1 MATTVVT
8 PPRRTA
14 FPLLRLVLIVCAVIL
29 LAVLGVSL
37 WFFGAARAALPQLDG
52 TVSVSG
58 LSTPV
63 QVIRDQQGVPH
74 IRAHS
79 LDDLFF
85 AQGYVTAQDR
95 LWQMDLARRYASGEL
110 SEVFGSVALPR
121 DREQR
126 ILGFRNLA
134 ENSVQYLSNTDKQYL
149 EDYARGVNS
158 YIAQQ
163 QQKKTLPLEFRI
175 LRYQPKPWKV
185 SDSLLIGI
193 NMAQMLNYYWVSE
206 MLAREKVANK
216 VGPELTAELFPN
228 VTWRDHP
235 PTTDT
240 QPDGAGLADSHF
252 GNAGFG
258 GASALARVL
267 EQQQNEVVRRS
278 AQRRMESDFL
288 SSRADAVR
296 EGSAVLLPPPPEARA
311 GSNNW
316 VVSGAHTVSGKPLLS
331 NDMHLEN
338 QIPNIWYEAQLEAP
352 GFNVAGVTLPGLPF
366 VIVGHNQ
373 RIAWGFTNVGPA
385 VTDLY
390 VETFNENN
398 EYQAPD
404 GWKKP
409 EHRHEVIHV
418 KGDSD
423 VPLDVVL
430 TRHGPIIS
438 ELFPGQTRKL
448 ALKWNIYDP
457 GMIQIPFLDIN
468 SAQNWDQFRKAFS
481 NYGAPSQNVV
491 YGDVDGHIGYFAN
504 GKIPI
509 RTNSDAVA
517 PVPGNDNAHEWT
529 GYIPFDQL
537 PSVYDPPSGILA
549 TANGRITPDGYPH
562 IVSFEWDASVRT
574 QRIYRYL
581 QTDKKLAPADMLALQ
596 TDVYSDF
603 DRFLAQRLA
612 YAVDHS
618 QSATPRDHQA
628 ADILRNWNGLLATNS
643 SASTIVSRAR
653 QQIQRLLLEP
663 KLGAASDDPH
673 TRDGWR
679 EYHWFVSSAWIES
692 TLTHQPQKWL
702 PAKFPNYDELLTAA
716 LDSAVNAK
724 DAPPDLS
731 TWDWG
736 KVHTLDIE
744 HPLFG
749 RIPFVRRWAGTGIQ
763 PLPGDGTTVKQAGGN
778 LGPSERL
785 TVDFSDLDNSTLN
798 IVNGQAGNLLSP
810 YFNDQWDNWYHGT
823 TVRLPFSD
831 EAVDRAKSHNLTL
844 TPSK

>member
-1 MATTVVT
+1 MATTVAT
-8 PPRRTA
+8 SPARRTLS
-14 FPLLRLVLIVCAVIL
+14 PLLRFLSIVLLVVV
-29 LAVLGVSL
+29 LAAAGVSL

-52 TVSVSG
+52 TVSAPG
-58 LSTPV
+58 LSSPV
-63 QVIRDQQGVPH
+63 QVVRDQQGVPH
-74 IRAHS
+74 IRAHN

-95 LWQMDLARRYASGEL
+95 LWQMDLSRRYASGEL
-110 SEVFGSVALPR
+110 SEVFGSAALSH
-121 DREQR
+121 DRQQR
-126 ILGFRNLA
+126 ILGFRHLA
-134 ENSVQYLSNTDKQYL
+134 ENSVQYLTDSDKHYL
-149 EDYARGVNS
+149 EVYARGVNA
-158 YIAQQ
+158 YIEQQ
-163 QQKKTLPLEFRI
+163 QQSKTLPLEFRI
-175 LRYQPKPWKV
+175 LRYRPKPWTV
-185 SDSLLIGI
+185 TDSLLVGI

-216 VGPELTAELFPN
+216 VGPELAAELFPN

-235 PTTDT
+235 PTMDT
-240 QPDGAGLADSHF
+240 QPDGAGLAHISCGIGDP
-252 GNAGFG
+252 
-258 GASALARVL
+258 VC
-267 EQQQNEVVRRS
+267 RS
-278 AQRRMESDFL
+278 ERSEDL
-288 SSRADAVR
+288 SSRAQR
-296 EGSAVLLPPPPEARA
+296 GNPTSPQGTGSNHVLLPPPPEARA
-311 GSNNW
+311 GSNDW
-316 VVSGAHTVSGKPLLS
+316 VISGAHTASGKPLLS

-338 QIPNIWYEAQLEAP
+338 QIPNVWYEAQLEAP
-352 GFNVAGVTLPGLPF
+352 GFNVAGVTLPGIPF
-366 VIVGHNQ
+366 VVVGHNQ

-390 VETFNENN
+390 VETFNADD
-398 EYQAPD
+398 EYQAPA
-404 GWKKP
+404 GWKKA
-409 EHRHEVIHV
+409 EHRQEVIHV
-418 KGDSD
+418 KGADD
-423 VPLDVVL
+423 VHVDVVL

-438 ELFPGQTRKL
+438 SLFPGETRKL

-457 GMIQIPFLDIN
+457 GLVQIPFFDIN
-468 SAQNWDQFRKAFS
+468 SAQNWQQFRTAFS
-481 NYGAPSQNVV
+481 RYGAPSQNVV

-537 PSVYDPPSGILA
+537 PSAYDPPSGILA
-549 TANGRITPDGYPH
+549 TANGRITPDGYPN

-581 QTDKKLAPADMLALQ
+581 QADKKFTPADMLALQ

-618 QSATPRDHQA
+618 QSTSPRDRQA
-628 ADILRNWNGLLATNS
+628 ADILRNWDGVVSVNS
-643 SASTIVSRAR
+643 PAPTIVARAR
-653 QQIQRLLLEP
+653 QQLQRLLLEP
-663 KLGAASDDPH
+663 KLGVSSADPQV
-673 TRDGWR
+673 RDGWR

-692 TLTHQPQKWL
+692 TLTHQPKNWL
-702 PAKFPNYDELLTAA
+702 PSNFTNYDELLTAA
-716 LDSAVNAK
+716 LDAALNAK
-724 DAPPDLS
+724 EVPADLS
-731 TWDWG
+731 TWTWG
-736 KVHTLDIE
+736 KAHTINVE
-744 HPLFG
+744 HPLFS

-763 PLPGDGTTVKQAGGN
+763 PLPGDGTTVKQASGN

-810 YFNDQWDNWYHGT
+810 YFNNQWDNWYHGT

-831 EAVDRAKSHNLTL
+831 DAVDRAKSHELTL

>member
-1 MATTVVT
+1 MATTIAT
-8 PPRRTA
+8 SSARRTLS
-14 FPLLRLVLIVCAVIL
+14 PLIRLVLIIFAVVL
-29 LAVLGVSL
+29 LAALGAGM
-37 WFFGAARAALPQLDG
+37 WFYGAARAALPQLDG
-52 TVSVSG
+52 SVSVPG

-63 QVIRDQQGVPH
+63 QVVRDQQGVPH
-74 IRAHS
+74 IRAHN

-95 LWQMDLARRYASGEL
+95 LWQMDLSRRYAAGEL
-110 SEVFGSVALPR
+110 SEVFGPAALSH
-121 DREQR
+121 DRQQR
-126 ILGFRNLA
+126 ILGFHHLA
-134 ENSVQYLSNTDKQYL
+134 ENSVQYLSETDKRRL
-149 EDYARGVNS
+149 EDYARGVNA

-163 QQKKTLPLEFRI
+163 QQSKTLPLEFRI
-175 LRYQPKPWKV
+175 LRYRPKPWTV
-185 SDSLLIGI
+185 TDSLLVGV

-216 VGPELTAELFPN
+216 VGSELAAELFPN
-228 VTWRDHP
+228 ITWRDHP
-235 PTTDT
+235 PTMDT
-240 QPDGAGLADSHF
+240 QPDGAGLADISCKT
-252 GNAGFG
+252 GDPACSVRRLGV
-258 GASALARVL
+258 AAALAR
-267 EQQQNEVVRRS
+267 
-278 AQRRMESDFL
+278 AQL
-288 SSRADAVR
+288 PSRADR
-296 EGSAVLLPPPPEARA
+296 TGEGSAFSVLPPPPDARA
-311 GSNNW
+311 GSNDW
-316 VVSGAHTVSGKPLLS
+316 VISGAHTASGKPLLS

-352 GFNVAGVTLPGLPF
+352 GFNVTGVTLPGLPF

-390 VETFNENN
+390 VENFNEDG

-404 GWKKP
+404 GWKKA
-409 EHRHEVIHV
+409 EHRQETIHV
-418 KGDSD
+418 KGADD
-423 VPLDVVL
+423 VHVDVVL

-438 ELFPGQTRKL
+438 SLFPGETRKL

-457 GMIQIPFLDIN
+457 GLVQIPFFDVN
-468 SAQNWDQFRKAFS
+468 SAQNWEQFRTAFS
-481 NYGAPSQNVV
+481 RYGAPSQNVV

-517 PVPGNDNAHEWT
+517 PVPGNDNSHEWT

-537 PSVYDPPSGILA
+537 PSVYDPPSGVLA
-549 TANGRITPDGYPH
+549 TANGRITPDGYPYP
-562 IVSFEWDASVRT
+562 VSFEWDASIRT

-581 QTDKKLAPADMLALQ
+581 QADKKFTPDDMLSLQ

-603 DRFLAQRLA
+603 DRFLAQRFA

-618 QSATPRDHQA
+618 QSASARDHQA
-628 ADILRNWNGLLATNS
+628 ADILRNWDGVLAVNS
-643 SASTIVSRAR
+643 PAPTIVARAR
-653 QQIQRLLLEP
+653 QQLQRLLLEP
-663 KLGAASDDPH
+663 KLGVASDGPQ

-679 EYHWFVSSAWIES
+679 EYHWFLSSAWIES
-692 TLTHQPQKWL
+692 TLTHQPKNWL
-702 PAKFPNYDELLTAA
+702 PSNFTNYDELLTAA
-716 LDSAVNAK
+716 LDAAVNAK
-724 DAPPDLS
+724 GAPADLS
-731 TWDWG
+731 GWTWG
-736 KVHTLDIE
+736 KVHTIDVE
-744 HPLFG
+744 HPLFS

-763 PLPGDGTTVKQAGGN
+763 PLPGDGTTVKQASGN

-831 EAVDRAKSHNLTL
+831 DAVDRAKSHELTL
-844 TPSK
+844 TPNK

>member
-1 MATTVVT
+1 MATTVAT
-8 PPRRTA
+8 SPARGTLS
-14 FPLLRLVLIVCAVIL
+14 PLLRFLLIVLAVVL
-29 LAVLGVSL
+29 LAAVGVSL

-63 QVIRDQQGVPH
+63 QVVRDQQGVPH
-74 IRAHS
+74 IRAHN
-79 LDDLFF
+79 LDDLLF

-95 LWQMDLARRYASGEL
+95 LWQMDLSRRYAAGEL
-110 SEVFGSVALPR
+110 SEVFGSAALSH
-121 DREQR
+121 DRQQR
-126 ILGFRNLA
+126 ILGFRHLA
-134 ENSVQYLSNTDKQYL
+134 ENSVQYLSDSDKHYL
-149 EDYARGVNS
+149 EVYARGVNA

-163 QQKKTLPLEFRI
+163 QQSKTFPLEFRV
-175 LRYQPKPWKV
+175 LRYRPKPWTV
-185 SDSLLIGI
+185 TDSLLVGI

-216 VGPELTAELFPN
+216 VGPALAAELFPN

-235 PTTDT
+235 PTMDT
-240 QPDGAGLADSHF
+240 QPDGAGLA
-252 GNAGFG
+252 
-258 GASALARVL
+258 RVSCGTGDPACQS
-267 EQQQNEVVRRS
+267 ERS
-278 AQRRMESDFL
+278 EDL
-288 SSRADAVR
+288 SSRAQRGNPTSPLNA
-296 EGSAVLLPPPPEARA
+296 GSNNILLPPPPDARA
-311 GSNNW
+311 GSNDW
-316 VVSGAHTVSGKPLLS
+316 VISGAHTASGKPLLS

-338 QIPNIWYEAQLEAP
+338 QIPNVWYEAQLEAP
-352 GFNVAGVTLPGLPF
+352 GFNVAGVTLPGIPF
-366 VIVGHNQ
+366 VVVGHNQ

-390 VETFNENN
+390 VENLNEDA

-404 GWKKP
+404 GWKKA
-409 EHRHEVIHV
+409 EHRQEVIHV
-418 KGDSD
+418 KGGDD
-423 VPLDVVL
+423 VHVDVVL

-438 ELFPGQTRKL
+438 SLFPGETRHL

-457 GMIQIPFLDIN
+457 GLVQIPFFDIN
-468 SAQNWDQFRKAFS
+468 SAQNWQQFRTAFS
-481 NYGAPSQNVV
+481 RYGAPSQNVV

-517 PVPGNDNAHEWT
+517 PVPGNDNSHEWS

-537 PSVYDPPSGILA
+537 PSAYDPPSGILA
-549 TANGRITPDGYPH
+549 TANGRITPDGYPN

-581 QTDKKLAPADMLALQ
+581 QADKKFTPADMLALQ

-618 QSATPRDHQA
+618 QSASTRDRQA
-628 ADILRNWNGLLATNS
+628 ADILRNWDGVVSVNS
-643 SASTIVSRAR
+643 PAPTIVARAR
-653 QQIQRLLLEP
+653 QQLQRLLLEP
-663 KLGAASDDPH
+663 KLGGSSADPQV
-673 TRDGWR
+673 RDGWR

-692 TLTHQPQKWL
+692 TLTHQPRNWL
-702 PAKFPNYDELLTAA
+702 PSNFTNYDELLTAA
-716 LDSAVNAK
+716 LDDALNAK
-724 DAPPDLS
+724 EAPADLS
-731 TWDWG
+731 SWTWG
-736 KVHTLDIE
+736 KVHTINVE
-744 HPLFG
+744 HPLFS

-763 PLPGDGTTVKQAGGN
+763 PLPGDGTTVKQASGN

-810 YFNDQWDNWYHGT
+810 YFNNQWDNWYHGT
-823 TVRLPFSD
+823 AVRLPFSD
-831 EAVDRAKSHNLTL
+831 DAVDRAKSHELTL
-844 TPSK
+844 TPGK